1 MPMSDRTPTP
11 AVVITGASTGIGA
24 ACARFLA
31 DHGFQVFAGV
41 RDRQAGEVLAD
52 GRTAR
57 LIPIQLDV
65 TEEDSIR
72 DAVDLVTQQLGET
85 GLAGLINN
93 AGIAVGSPLEVI
105 PIDRLRRQFEV
116 NVFGQIAVTQA
127 FLPLLRKGHGRII
140 NMGSI
145 AGRATIPLMGP
156 YSASKFALEALTD
169 ALRLELQPWGM
180 QVSVIE
186 PGAIAT
192 PIWEKS
198 IKAATDLEAIAGS
211 AATIRYTEMMMRI
224 KEAVGKAAERAI
236 PPDAVVRA
244 VVHALTAARPRT
256 RYLVGTD
263 AKIRAWMV
271 KWLPDRLNDRLLTWM
286 LKLPRVGSGT

>member
-1 MPMSDRTPTP
+1 MPISDRSLTP

-24 ACARFLA
+24 ACALYLA

-41 RDRQAGEVLAD
+41 RNCRAGEALIG

-57 LIPIQLDV
+57 MIPLHLDV
-65 TEEDSIR
+65 TEEESIR
-72 DAVDLVTQQLGET
+72 DAVDRVTRQLGDA

-93 AGIAVGSPLEVI
+93 AGIAVGSPLEVV
-105 PIDRLRRQFEV
+105 PIDQLRRQFEV

-127 FLPLLRKGHGRII
+127 FLPLVRKGQGRIV

-169 ALRLELQPWGM
+169 ALRLELQPWGIH
-180 QVSVIE
+180 VSVIE
-186 PGAIAT
+186 PGAVAT

-198 IKAATDLEAIAGS
+198 LKAAADLDAVARS
-211 AATIRYTEMMMRI
+211 ADTLRYTEMMLRI
-224 KEAVGKAAERAI
+224 RDAVRKAVERAI
-236 PPDAVVRA
+236 PPDAVVQA
-244 VVHALTAARPRT
+244 VVHALTAAHPRT

-286 LKLPRVGSGT
+286 LKLPREGSGT

>member
-1 MPMSDRTPTP
+1 MP
-11 AVVITGASTGIGA
+11 AVVITGASTGIGS
-24 ACARFLA
+24 ACAGFLA

-41 RDRQAGEVLAD
+41 RNREAGEALAN
-52 GRTAR
+52 GRSLR
-57 LIPIQLDV
+57 LIPIPLDV
-65 TEEDSIR
+65 TEEASIR
-72 DAVDLVTQQLGET
+72 NAADRVIHHLGDA

-105 PIDRLRRQFEV
+105 SIDQLRRQFEV

-127 FLPLLRKGHGRII
+127 FLPLLRKGRGRIV

-156 YSASKFALEALTD
+156 YSASKFALEALTN
-169 ALRLELQPWGM
+169 ALRLELQQWGI

-198 IKAATDLEAIAGS
+198 VNAARDLEVADDSS
-211 AATIRYTEMMMRI
+211 AAIGYTELIMRI
-224 KEAVGKAAERAI
+224 KETVEKAAERAT

-244 VVHALTAARPRT
+244 VVHALTASRPRT

-271 KWLPDRLNDRLLTWM
+271 KWLPDRLNDRLLTWI
-286 LKLPRVGSGT
+286 LKLPREGSRL

>member
-1 MPMSDRTPTP
+1 MSDRTPTP

-72 DAVDLVTQQLGET
+72 DAVDLVTQHLGET

>member
-1 MPMSDRTPTP
+1 MP

-24 ACARFLA
+24 ACAGFLA

-41 RDRQAGEVLAD
+41 RNREAGEALAN
-52 GRTAR
+52 GRSLR
-57 LIPIQLDV
+57 LIPIPLDV
-65 TEEDSIR
+65 TEEASIR
-72 DAVDLVTQQLGET
+72 NAADRVTHHLGHA

-105 PIDRLRRQFEV
+105 SIDQLRRQFEV

-127 FLPLLRKGHGRII
+127 FLPLLRKGRGRIV

-156 YSASKFALEALTD
+156 YSASKFALEALTN
-169 ALRLELQPWGM
+169 ALRLELQQWGI

-198 IKAATDLEAIAGS
+198 VNAARDLEVADDSS
-211 AATIRYTEMMMRI
+211 AAIGYTELIMRI
-224 KEAVGKAAERAI
+224 KETVEKAADRAI

-244 VVHALTAARPRT
+244 VVHALTASRPRT

-271 KWLPDRLNDRLLTWM
+271 KWLPDRLNDRLLTWI
-286 LKLPRVGSGT
+286 LKLPREGSRL